1 VDYWFENER
10 LPYELGWTPPLAQ
23 TNLVTLAV
31 KITEIV
37 ALAND
42 EVLEGFLITASRSFT
57 FHVLHC
63 QLTDALSAT
72 LRDLLSGNATS
83 LPSLPSKR
91 MSRPLLR

>member
-42 EVLEGFLITASRSFT
+42 EVLEGFLITASRSFVS
-57 FHVLHC
+57 H
-63 QLTDALSAT
+63 ARYS
-72 LRDLLSGNATS
+72 
-83 LPSLPSKR
+83 
-91 MSRPLLR
+91 